1 MNEVKEKKKIG
12 LTTRIFIALIAGAIV
27 GIALNMFAAD
37 VDFVQN
43 VLVNGI
49 FYVVGQGFIRLMQ
62 MLVVPLVF
70 CSLICGATAIGDS
83 KTLGKVGVKIIGF
96 YIFTTMM
103 AVAVALGIGLL
114 IKPGMGLDMSQIQ
127 TAEVAASSDSVSFAE
142 TLLNIIPKNPI
153 GALANGEML
162 QVIVFALI
170 VGVILAKLQ
179 DKTQLVTN
187 FFQQGNDIMMEMTM
201 MVMGLAPIGVFCLI
215 AKTFAGLGFSAM
227 VPMFKYMGAVLLAL
241 FIQCCGVYQILLAL
255 LTRLNPL
262 RFLKKFAPV
271 MGFAFSTATSN
282 ATIPMNIDTLEEK
295 IGVNRRISSF
305 TIPLGATI
313 NMDGTSI
320 MQGVAVVFV
329 AQAFGIQLT
338 PADYLTV
345 IATAT
350 LASIG
355 TAGVPSVGLVTLAMV
370 FDSVGLPVA
379 GIGLIMGIDRILDMA
394 RTAVNITGDAVCTT
408 IVAHQDGARNL
419 ATAARRIDAKFI
431 QISTDDVFGGDEDK
445 AFCEFDDPHPT
456 TMYGKSKYAGE
467 KLVRELT
474 DKHVIVR
481 SSWLYGVG
489 SYDFVDRV
497 LDTATKEGAVH
508 LPEDEISS
516 PTSAEALAGFIDC
529 LMHSREYGLFHA
541 SCDGS
546 CSRAEYAREILRLAG
561 KENVPVTSASENTAL
576 RPRFTLLDNMML
588 RITGLYQMPDWH
600 DALSAYMSH
609 RQTGVNK

>member
-12 LTTRIFIALIAGAIV
+12 LTTKIFIALIAGAIV

-201 MVMGLAPIGVFCLI
+201 MVMSLAPVGVFCLI
-215 AKTFAGLGFSAM
+215 ARTFANIGFSAF
-227 VPMFKYMGAVLLAL
+227 VPLAKYMVGVLLAL
-241 FIQCCGVYQILLAL
+241 AIQCFIVYLGLLKVF
-255 LTRLNPL
+255 TGLNP
-262 RFLKKFAPV
+262 FKFIKNFFPV
-271 MGFAFSTATSN
+271 MAFAFSTATSN
-282 ATIPMNIDTLEEK
+282 ATIPLSIDTLAK
-295 IGVNRRISSF
+295 KMGVSKKISSF

-313 NMDGTSI
+313 NMDGTAI
-320 MQGVAVVFV
+320 MQGVAVVFA
-329 AQAFGIQLT
+329 AQAFGIQLDVM
-338 PADYLTV
+338 DYLTV
-345 IATAT
+345 IGTAT

-355 TAGVPSVGLVTLAMV
+355 TAGVPSVGLVTLTMV
-370 FDSVGLPVA
+370 FNSVGLPVEA
-379 GIGLIMGIDRILDMA
+379 IGLIMGIDRILDMT

-408 IVAHQDGARNL
+408 IVAHQNKALDR
-419 ATAARRIDAKFI
+419 
-431 QISTDDVFGGDEDK
+431 DVFNN
-445 AFCEFDDPHPT
+445 
-456 TMYGKSKYAGE
+456 S
-467 KLVRELT
+467 
-474 DKHVIVR
+474 
-481 SSWLYGVG
+481 
-489 SYDFVDRV
+489 
-497 LDTATKEGAVH
+497 
-508 LPEDEISS
+508 
-516 PTSAEALAGFIDC
+516 
-529 LMHSREYGLFHA
+529 
-541 SCDGS
+541 
-546 CSRAEYAREILRLAG
+546 
-561 KENVPVTSASENTAL
+561 
-576 RPRFTLLDNMML
+576 
-588 RITGLYQMPDWH
+588 
-600 DALSAYMSH
+600 
-609 RQTGVNK
+609 